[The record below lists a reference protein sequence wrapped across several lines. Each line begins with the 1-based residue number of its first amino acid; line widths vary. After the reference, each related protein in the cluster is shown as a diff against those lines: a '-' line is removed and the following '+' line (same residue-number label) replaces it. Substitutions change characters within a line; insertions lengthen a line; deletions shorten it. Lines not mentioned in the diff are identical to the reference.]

1 MWICFAEERILFSII
16 WFYWK
21 LICSILTLG
30 RSSDTKERRK
40 RDAIWIFDWKLL
52 SRRHRRSGRHK
63 KFLDI
68 YFLSAHTHLA
78 IVCWSKWSSLLC
90 AANYRRR
97 ATSGRRLCCVNWI
110 DCLTSTRLNY
120 HCVEREKERFI
131 SAYKHFANCQDCR
144 VSILE
149 NCVSWLTR
157 THERWYREE
166 APHSINRK
174 VVEGNSIWYAEPSR
188 RVKCSNGINIRYEI
202 SIWQICETCYLI
214 NFNSPLASFFFEFS
228 SCSMLYAV
236 EHDSMSY
243 VEVNRVVD
251 CSAFMSM
258 LAALLCEL
266 EWASKHRN
274 SLEKIELFKSNRFHT
289 TALIRHKDRSVER
302 NLNKLNTENLN
313 SFVPLA

>member
-1 MWICFAEERILFSII
+1 MLIKSALNFSLLFSVSSSQARVSRFECQREELRGFTDPIRSTRKNVVAREEKVKYQISSGMMWICFAEERILFSII

-52 SRRHRRSGRHK
+52 SRRRRRSGRHK

-131 SAYKHFANCQDCR
+131 SAYKHFANYQDCR

-174 VVEGNSIWYAEPSR
+174 VV
-188 RVKCSNGINIRYEI
+188 
-202 SIWQICETCYLI
+202 
-214 NFNSPLASFFFEFS
+214 
-228 SCSMLYAV
+228 
-236 EHDSMSY
+236 
-243 VEVNRVVD
+243 
-251 CSAFMSM
+251 
-258 LAALLCEL
+258 
-266 EWASKHRN
+266 
-274 SLEKIELFKSNRFHT
+274 
-289 TALIRHKDRSVER
+289 
-302 NLNKLNTENLN
+302 
-313 SFVPLA
+313 